1 VALGEARGGASP
13 EVNDLINWHS
23 EEMSKGGRASQL
35 VLRDIEK
42 LKKIAN
48 DPTLPGIL
56 KSVILEATSSA
67 NLQQI
72 DTSVMSPGLKYN
84 KTRGPGLKKY
94 TLNHNMSQYLGRR
107 FRMGSLLHELTHL
120 SNAEIFD
127 NTILILS
134 IHKAATD
141 AEITALASQRRG
153 SLLAL
158 KAEIEKSS
166 AVSGELKGALVE
178 KVNYPLMGKFGS
190 YLAVFKSQLDPA
202 VHARLTALNRAGLD
216 CELIEY
222 DSVVNQMMLWCHL
235 FNVDPA
241 SGLCTKLGSM
251 VVDAYRYRQMA
262 KVRKKPLP
270 TPPVR
275 VVAAPSAVAA
285 RKPLPALP
293 VGR

>member
-1 VALGEARGGASP
+1 
-13 EVNDLINWHS
+13 
-23 EEMSKGGRASQL
+23 M
-35 VLRDIEK
+35 
-42 LKKIAN
+42 
-48 DPTLPGIL
+48 
-56 KSVILEATSSA
+56 
-67 NLQQI
+67 
-72 DTSVMSPGLKYN
+72 
-84 KTRGPGLKKY
+84 
-94 TLNHNMSQYLGRR
+94 
-107 FRMGSLLHELTHL
+107 HELTHL

-127 NTILILS
+127 NTVLILS

-166 AVSGELKGALVE
+166 AVSGELKSELVG
-178 KVNYPLMGKFGS
+178 KVGYPIMGKFAS
-190 YLAVFKSQLDPA
+190 YLAAFKSQVDPA
-202 VHARLTALNRAGLD
+202 VHARLTTLQRGGLD

-235 FNVDPA
+235 FSVDRGSA
-241 SGLCTKLGSM
+241 LYTKLESM
-251 VVDAYRYRQMA
+251 VVDAYRYRQTA

-270 TPPVR
+270 AVPVR
-275 VVAAPSAVAA
+275 VVAARPTVAP